1 MIWLLLDLDF
11 RSAIAMKVK
20 FIFFDVLSNVLS
32 KSNFFNGFQN
42 ITFFLLFLSS
52 MTVNENIFDILFY
65 WKEVIYVIMLRIL

>member
-1 MIWLLLDLDF
+1 MWLLFDLDF
-11 RSAIAMKVK
+11 RSAIDMKVS
-20 FIFFDVLSNVLS
+20 FIFYDVLKRLS
-32 KSNFFNGFQN
+32 RFNYFNGFRN